1 MPDQWIS
8 TREAAQLLGVS
19 QRSVQ
24 NWVDEGKLRASL
36 TAGGHR
42 RLDPKEV
49 ESFLLNIT
57 TPSSVAPPKVISSHQ
72 DNEENVLRVLIV
84 EDEPLILR
92 LYALRFAEFSIP
104 HRLFQA
110 ETPLQALFMAGRH
123 LPHLIFTDLHMPQID
138 GLAMIHEL
146 IRRPE
151 MQQTKF
157 IVVTGL
163 EAREIIKMGTLPEG
177 VVVLPKPIPFNTV
190 ETILY
195 QQAQALN
202 IPYQHTTISK

>member
-1 MPDQWIS
+1 MSDQWIS

-49 ESFLLNIT
+49 EGFLLNNLNT
-57 TPSSVAPPKVISSHQ
+57 TPNSSTPSKVISSNQ
-72 DNEENVLRVLIV
+72 DSEGNVLRVLVV

-110 ETPLQALFMAGRH
+110 GTPLQAVFMAGRH

-138 GLAMIHEL
+138 GLQMIYEL
-146 IRRPE
+146 IKRPE
-151 MQQTKF
+151 MQQTK
-157 IVVTGL
+157 IVVVTGL
-163 EAREIIKMGTLPEG
+163 ETREIIKMGTLPEG
-177 VVVLPKPIPFNTV
+177 IVVLPKPIPFNTV

-195 QQAQALN
+195 QQALALN
-202 IPYQHTTISK
+202 IPYHPAE